1 MSSFAGQFAVV
12 TGASSGIGRAV
23 AESLAEQGAGVAV
36 VGRDRARLEAA
47 RSAVARFGTVTEA
60 HACELSDDAQV
71 KELLKFLTQ
80 AHERVDVLVHA
91 AGVIYPGLLAT
102 TAVSD
107 FDNQYRINV
116 RAPFVV
122 TQGLLPAL
130 TRAHGQIV
138 FINSSVG
145 LRGKEIVGA
154 YAATKHALKA
164 IADTLRM
171 EVNSLGI
178 RVLSVYAGTTA
189 TAMQQSLHENAGV
202 AYVAETLL
210 QPADIAAS
218 ITNSLSL
225 PRTAEVTDLHIR
237 PMIKPA

>member
-1 MSSFAGQFAVV
+1 MSAFSGQFAIV
-12 TGASSGIGRAV
+12 TGASSGIGHAV
-23 AESLAEQGAGVAV
+23 AEALAGEGAAVAL
-36 VGRDRARLEAA
+36 VGRDRARLAA
-47 RSAVARFGTVTEA
+47 TRDGIAALGSVAEVYCCDLF
-60 HACELSDDAQV
+60 DDAQLRQLV
-71 KELLKFLTQ
+71 ANLTQ

-91 AGVIYPGLLAT
+91 AGVIYPGPLAT
-102 TAVSD
+102 AAVSD
-107 FDNQYRINV
+107 FDSQYRINV
-116 RAPFVV
+116 RAPFVL

-145 LRGKEIVGA
+145 LRGKENVGA

-171 EVNSLGI
+171 EVNSLGV

-189 TAMQQSLHENAGV
+189 TAMQQSLHENAAV
-202 AYVAETLL
+202 PYAPETLL
-210 QPADIAAS
+210 QPADVAAS
-218 ITNSLSL
+218 ITSSLSL
-225 PRTAEVTDLHIR
+225 PRTAEVTDLYIR